1 MRQRPARAI
10 FRSMQRNSPL
20 ADTTPEAFAI
30 YAKLISEMSPA
41 ERVRRAGGLTH
52 TVNMFALAGI
62 RMRHPKSTER
72 ELLLRLAV
80 LRLGA
85 DLVERVYGWR
95 APADDA

>member
-1 MRQRPARAI
+1 MR
-10 FRSMQRNSPL
+10 RNSPL

-30 YAKLISEMSPA
+30 YARLISEMPPA
-41 ERVRRAGGLTH
+41 ERVRRVGDLTH
-52 TVNMFALAGI
+52 TVNMVALAGL
-62 RMRHPKSTER
+62 RVRHPKSTEQ

-85 DLVERVYGWR
+85 DLVERAYGWR